1 MAQRTVILLE
11 DDSDGDKAAY
21 LRDVLAPFVLAARP
35 GGRPASTVQE
45 PRRPGRADRTG
56 VR

>member
-21 LRDVLAPFVLAARP
+21 LRDVLAPSVLAARP